1 MNLCLSNQ
9 GCYSSICEDG
19 MLKIII
25 ENATFTCHEAGQV
38 IDVALVKAEEWLHE
52 GSIICPSCTVGNLTF
67 FTFLFYFEQLF
78 ITWFH
83 IFTNLQTYDFQF
95 DMRVFLF
102 LSEMQKK
109 TFKGRRMVSWRIN
122 YLSLLHSGKF
132 NLFLQLLR
140 PLKELRSS
148 K

>member
-52 GSIICPSCTVGNLTF
+52 GSIICPSCTVGNLAF
-67 FTFLFYFEQLF
+67 FTFRG
-78 ITWFH
+78 H
-83 IFTNLQTYDFQF
+83 
-95 DMRVFLF
+95 
-102 LSEMQKK
+102 
-109 TFKGRRMVSWRIN
+109 
-122 YLSLLHSGKF
+122 
-132 NLFLQLLR
+132 
-140 PLKELRSS
+140 
-148 K
+148 

>member
-67 FTFLFYFEQLF
+67 FHNFLNF
-78 ITWFH
+78 
-83 IFTNLQTYDFQF
+83 FTLGNCSLRDFPNSKTYKNTNFQF
-95 DMRVFLF
+95 
-102 LSEMQKK
+102 
-109 TFKGRRMVSWRIN
+109 
-122 YLSLLHSGKF
+122 
-132 NLFLQLLR
+132 
-140 PLKELRSS
+140 
-148 K
+148 

>member
-1 MNLCLSNQ
+1 MNLCFSNQ

-67 FTFLFYFEQLF
+67 SQFLFILANVISHFF
-78 ITWFH
+78 F
-83 IFTNLQTYDFQF
+83 FFNLKC
-95 DMRVFLF
+95 R
-102 LSEMQKK
+102 K
-109 TFKGRRMVSWRIN
+109 TFKGRRMASWRIN
-122 YLSLLHSGKF
+122 YLSLLHDWKF
-132 NLFLQLLR
+132 DLFHKFLFLFFILGSCSLR
-140 PLKELRSS
+140 DFTYCISLNNVRGH
-148 K
+148 

>member
-52 GSIICPSCTVGNLTF
+52 GSIICPSCTVGNLT
-67 FTFLFYFEQLF
+67 LYS
-78 ITWFH
+78 
-83 IFTNLQTYDFQF
+83 QF
-95 DMRVFLF
+95 DLFSHPAFSQVFLG
-102 LSEMQKK
+102 E
-109 TFKGRRMVSWRIN
+109 
-122 YLSLLHSGKF
+122 
-132 NLFLQLLR
+132 
-140 PLKELRSS
+140 LKESAVMITLNSV

>member
-52 GSIICPSCTVGNLTF
+52 GSIICPSCTVENLTF
-67 FTFLFYFEQLF
+67 FHICLHFLTFF
-78 ITWFH
+78 I
-83 IFTNLQTYDFQF
+83 Y
-95 DMRVFLF
+95 VFKLA
-102 LSEMQKK
+102 
-109 TFKGRRMVSWRIN
+109 VS
-122 YLSLLHSGKF
+122 L
-132 NLFLQLLR
+132 
-140 PLKELRSS
+140 PDERSF
-148 K
+148 